1 MEGAVDFKFAP
12 GTVIPANSSFYVSPD
27 VRAFRARTVSPRGRE
42 GHFVLGPY
50 SGHLSARGE
59 AIEVRNTASNIVN
72 SFSYEG
78 APTLAQ
84 QFLRVTE
91 IMYHPLATPG
101 NPTSSEEYEFIELK
115 NISTNITLPLAG
127 VQFTN
132 GIFFNFSSSGVTNLA
147 PGAHVLVVKNAA
159 AFMDRYG
166 SGLPIAGQYT
176 GALDNSG
183 ERIRI
188 IDSTGEEVLDFRY
201 NNSWYPTTNG
211 SGSSLVI
218 VDESAPP
225 DSWSDSVNWRAS
237 LEPNG
242 TPGTGSASAQPR
254 VSVEHA
260 GNVLRISWTGADPGW
275 RLESSD
281 ELGARTVWVP
291 VAGVPAG
298 AQSIEV
304 VPGAQRS
311 WYRLARP

>member
-1 MEGAVDFKFAP
+1 MGDAAVAEL
-12 GTVIPANSSFYVSPD
+12 
-27 VRAFRARTVSPRGRE
+27 R
-42 GHFVLGPY
+42 LG
-50 SGHLSARGE
+50 G
-59 AIEVRNTASNIVN
+59 
-72 SFSYEG
+72 
-78 APTLAQ
+78 AQ

-91 IMYHPLATPG
+91 IMHHPLATPG

-115 NISTNITLPLAG
+115 NISTNIALPLTG
-127 VQFTN
+127 IQFTN
-132 GIFFNFSSSGVTNLA
+132 GIVFNFSGSAVTNLA
-147 PGAHVLVVKNAA
+147 PAAHVLLVKNVA
-159 AFMDRYG
+159 AFIDRYG
-166 SGLPIAGQYT
+166 VGLPIAGQYT

-183 ERIRI
+183 ERVRI
-188 IDSTGEEVLDFRY
+188 IDSTSEEVLDFRY
-201 NNSWYPTTNG
+201 NNSWYPTTDG

-218 VDESAPP
+218 VDEAAPP

-242 TPGTGSASAQPR
+242 TPGMGSVSGQPR

-281 ELGARTVWVP
+281 EIGAQTAWIP

-311 WYRLARP
+311 WYRLTRP

>member
-1 MEGAVDFKFAP
+1 M
-12 GTVIPANSSFYVSPD
+12 
-27 VRAFRARTVSPRGRE
+27 
-42 GHFVLGPY
+42 
-50 SGHLSARGE
+50 
-59 AIEVRNTASNIVN
+59 
-72 SFSYEG
+72 
-78 APTLAQ
+78 
-84 QFLRVTE
+84 
-91 IMYHPLATPG
+91 
-101 NPTSSEEYEFIELK
+101 
-115 NISTNITLPLAG
+115 PLAG

-132 GIFFNFSSSGVTNLA
+132 GIFFNFSISGVTNLA
-147 PGAHVLVVKNAA
+147 PGAHVLVVINAA
-159 AFMDRYG
+159 EFIDRYG

-201 NNSWYPTTNG
+201 NNSWYPITDG

-225 DSWSDSVNWRAS
+225 DSWSDSLNWRAS
-237 LEPNG
+237 IEPNG

-281 ELGARTVWVP
+281 ELGAQTVWVP